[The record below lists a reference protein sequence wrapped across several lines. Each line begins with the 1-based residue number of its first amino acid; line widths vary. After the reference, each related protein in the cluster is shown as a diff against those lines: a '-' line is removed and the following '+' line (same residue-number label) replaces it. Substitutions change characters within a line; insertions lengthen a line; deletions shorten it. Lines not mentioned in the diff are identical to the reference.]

1 MLADPRDRD
10 IVCRIF
16 ACSAEIAEHILTRAR
31 PKSYPAHATMV
42 RHDDRVTATFLLV
55 EGRARAILYAIDGKL
70 VLLQE
75 FAAGDF
81 FGALGELDPGL
92 QGADVIAVEDVRAL
106 LINGPDLVTL
116 AEVHGCIGLAL
127 SRLLLERL
135 RRTTTRMFEQAALSA
150 VGRVYAELLRQARQA
165 QGLTIRPAPV
175 LADLAVHVATTRETV
190 SRAVNALVRRGIIRR
205 SDDELVV
212 VAPHRLEELIL

>member
-16 ACSAEIAEHILTRAR
+16 CCSAEIAEHILTRAR
-31 PKSYPAHATMV
+31 ARSYPAHATMV

-55 EGRARAILYAIDGKL
+55 EGRARAILYAVDGKL

-81 FGALGELDPGL
+81 FGALGELDPEL

-106 LINGPDLVTL
+106 LINGPDLVAL
-116 AEVHGCIGLAL
+116 AELHGCIGLAL

-165 QGLTIRPAPV
+165 QDLTIRPAPV
-175 LADLAVHVATTRETV
+175 LADLAIHVATTRETV
-190 SRAVNALVRRGIIRR
+190 SRAVNGLVRRGIIRR

-212 VAPHRLEELIL
+212 VAPHRLEELVL